1 MFQQVVTSSLPPQ
14 PKDHSQCPSQKRTHE
29 KTNRQFP
36 KYQKMKGVLWA
47 LVSWGGVRCFFRYT
61 LCTLEDSF
69 SSNTGKIVE

>member
-47 LVSWGGVRCFFRYT
+47 LVSWGGVRCFFSIYSVYT
-61 LCTLEDSF
+61 GRFLQFKHWENC
-69 SSNTGKIVE
+69 